1 MMLILVG
8 IRKFRPTTFKYK
20 RMKNKF
26 LTKTVEDK
34 QSWLYSRCL
43 LLDFK
48 GIFYFDD
55 DAIEIDLLENH
66 LNKLEIPYHKG
77 KVNRNFIS
85 LKQ

>member
-1 MMLILVG
+1 
-8 IRKFRPTTFKYK
+8 
-20 RMKNKF
+20 MKNKL

-34 QSWLYSRCL
+34 ESHLYIRCL

-48 GIFYFDD
+48 GIIYFDD
-55 DAIEIDLLENH
+55 DAVEIDLLENH
-66 LNKLEIPYHKG
+66 LNKLGIPYHKG

>member
-1 MMLILVG
+1 
-8 IRKFRPTTFKYK
+8 
-20 RMKNKF
+20 MKNKF

-34 QSWLYSRCL
+34 ESWLYSRCL

-48 GIFYFDD
+48 GIIYFDD
-55 DAIEIDLLENH
+55 DAVEIDLLENH
-66 LNKLEIPYHKG
+66 LNKLGIPYHKG